1 MALDAHDF
9 SAVVK
14 SRKGILTPD
23 LVNSVALRN
32 LTREAA
38 AAEGWPTY
46 YVPEPCA
53 NGHVAARFCKNSL
66 CVDCWLVRQKRP
78 TIYPR
83 AKDKQYYKQ
92 REPAAVTAG
101 GAVVIAPAA
110 PLPPEPKKDEQ
121 LLFAKIAELRDIDR
135 ACAAVPGWTRGLVES
150 RASSNPI
157 FRAALQDLTDRLGI
171 ATRAPDAPSFK
182 WSPELEKQFAMRLVD
197 CGLIE
202 QTRTELGIS
211 ASQYHEHLE
220 KSPAF
225 AALVE
230 AAQPLARHTLR
241 ERATKEAAAGNDR
254 LLKILEIEA
263 PESTANMS
271 HAQINNEIERLLAKF
286 QKMGLFPTE
295 RQHKVTG
302 ERIDLLDYE
311 YVQNS
316 NADLV
321 SA

>member
-1 MALDAHDF
+1 MALDPKEF

-14 SRKGILTPD
+14 VRKGICYPD
-23 LVNSVALRN
+23 LINSIALKN
-32 LTREAA
+32 LPKEMAE
-38 AAEGWPTY
+38 AEGWPTY
-46 YVPEPCA
+46 YVPQPCA
-53 NGHVAARFCKNSL
+53 NGHVASRFCKNDL
-66 CVDCWLVRQKRP
+66 CASCWLVRQGREP
-78 TIYPR
+78 LYPMAR
-83 AKDKQYYKQ
+83 NRQYYKQ
-92 REPAAVTAG
+92 RDPAATTAN
-101 GAVVIAPAA
+101 GAPVIAPAA

-121 LLFAKIAELRDIDR
+121 LLFAKIAELRDIDK

-150 RASSNPI
+150 RSSSNPI
-157 FRAALQDLTDRLGI
+157 FRDALRDLTDRLGI

-271 HAQINNEIERLLAKF
+271 HAQINNEIERLLVKF